1 MEQIK
6 LDALVREEIGSR
18 KIGRVRR
25 EDFIP
30 AVVYGEN
37 KKNTL
42 IKVDRKTFERIERA
56 HRGESVVLYLNVL
69 EGDKKL
75 KDYAAIIKE
84 IQHDPVTDRIL
95 HVDFNRIS
103 LTKEIEVKI
112 PIVARGEAIGV
123 KQEGGVLD
131 HVLWEL
137 EVICLPTKI
146 PAHIEVD
153 VSQLKINDSIHI
165 KDVVLPEGVKTKQN
179 PDSILFAVKPP
190 MKQIEPEAA
199 AAVEEGA
206 AKAEPEVIKE
216 KKDKVEGKEGAAK
229 AVPAGRQDAKDTKE
243 TKDKKPAEGQ
253 AAPKGK

>member
-6 LDALVREEIGSR
+6 LDAHIREEIGSR
-18 KIGRVRR
+18 RVGRVRR

-42 IKVDRKTFERIERA
+42 IKVDRKSFERIERA
-56 HRGESVVLYLNVL
+56 HRGESVVLYLSVL
-69 EGDKKL
+69 EGDKKFN
-75 KDYAAIIKE
+75 DYAAIIKE
-84 IQHDPVTDRIL
+84 IQHDPVSDRVL

-103 LTKEIEVKI
+103 LTKEIEVKV
-112 PIVARGEAIGV
+112 PIVSRGEAAGV
-123 KQEGGVLD
+123 KQDGGVLE
-131 HVLWEL
+131 HVLWEI

-153 VSQLKINDSIHI
+153 VSHLKINDAIFVKQI
-165 KDVVLPEGVKTKQN
+165 TLPEGVKTKH
-179 PDSILFAVKPP
+179 SLEAIVFAVKPP

-199 AAVEEGA
+199 AAAEGDA
-206 AKAEPEVIKE
+206 AKAEPEVTKE

-229 AVPAGRQDAKDTKE
+229 AMPAGKQDAKDTKDA
-243 TKDKKPAEGQ
+243 KDKKPAEGQ
-253 AAPKGK
+253 AAAKGK